1 VRRVIRYVA
10 PDGREYRPAEETAT
24 LMVRP
29 HGLHLSEPRMLVDG
43 RPVAGALFDFGLF
56 VFHNARELLR
66 RGSGPYLYLPKME
79 SYHEARFWNQVCKAA
94 EGRLDLPRGSI
105 RVSVLIEHILAA
117 FEMEEILYELRERI
131 TALNLGRWDYIFSTI
146 KAFAHNPAMV
156 LPDRNK

>member
-66 RGSGPYLYLPKME
+66 RGSGPYLYLPKLE

-94 EGRLDLPRGSI
+94 EGRLDLPRAPSASPSSSSTSWQPSRWRRSCMSCGSGS
-105 RVSVLIEHILAA
+105 R
-117 FEMEEILYELRERI
+117 R
-131 TALNLGRWDYIFSTI
+131 
-146 KAFAHNPAMV
+146 
-156 LPDRNK
+156 